1 MIIQGNDM
9 YFFLQGGTR
18 RKGADPIIII
28 LIILIIVI
36 MLITHGKGADLARQ
50 NWEKSCRPLLQPTG
64 HRLIIKCYYIVRKM
78 C

>member
-9 YFFLQGGTR
+9 YFCLPGGTR

-50 NWEKSCRPLLQPTG
+50 NWEKSC
-64 HRLIIKCYYIVRKM
+64 
-78 C
+78 